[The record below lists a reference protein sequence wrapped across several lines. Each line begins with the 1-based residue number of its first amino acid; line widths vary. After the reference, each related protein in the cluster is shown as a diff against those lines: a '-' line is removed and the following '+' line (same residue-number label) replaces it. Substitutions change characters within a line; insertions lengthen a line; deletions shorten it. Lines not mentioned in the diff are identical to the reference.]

1 MLNFTFKKYNSESID
16 DYTSSISIE
25 DYSFSKSMTLNDIIK
40 VFDKKII
47 FVTTS
52 SDKKILYIISLYNYY
67 ENYFLKINMYDLYN
81 HKFYNNIRI
90 EIYKK
95 FLSMVYNC

>member
-1 MLNFTFKKYNSESID
+1 MCTFYEEIGVFVYYSNDGLSLLNFQFKKHNSESID

-47 FVTTS
+47 FVITS
-52 SDKKILYIISLYNYY
+52 TDKKILYIISIYIYY
-67 ENYFLKINMYDLYN
+67 ENYF
-81 HKFYNNIRI
+81 
-90 EIYKK
+90 
-95 FLSMVYNC
+95 S